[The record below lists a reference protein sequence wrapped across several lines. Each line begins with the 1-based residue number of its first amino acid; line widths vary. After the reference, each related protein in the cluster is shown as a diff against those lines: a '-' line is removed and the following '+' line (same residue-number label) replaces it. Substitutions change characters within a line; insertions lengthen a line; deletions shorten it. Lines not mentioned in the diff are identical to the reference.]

1 MPLPPPHRI
10 DVLTL
15 FPAVLDG
22 YLSQSIL
29 SRAIAGGLVGI
40 ERWDIRDWAT
50 GKHKQVDDRPFGG
63 GPGMVLMAPPVV
75 AATEAV
81 RRLPEPPGRLIL
93 LSPQGRRLDQARVQ
107 ELALEPRLI
116 LLCGRY
122 EGFDERI
129 IEILEP
135 ELLSVGDFI
144 LSGGEVA
151 AMVLIDA
158 IVRLIPGVL
167 GDSQSA
173 VDESFGPDGGL
184 EYPQYTRPRDFRGRN
199 SPRDPLERRP
209 RRDRPLATRTPP
221 MNDLHDL
228 ILQNRGPAN
237 FPSAGCSKGT
247 SHAKPTHGA
256 GREDHIETHDAQV
269 RDRRHGRRPRAHPRG
284 RQGADPDLQRRG
296 DRPVRPGASR
306 DVRGAAHRA
315 R

>member
-1 MPLPPPHRI
+1 MPASQTPSSPHRI

-15 FPAVLDG
+15 FPAILDG
-22 YLSQSIL
+22 YLGQSIL
-29 SRAIAGGLVGI
+29 SRAIALGLVSI
-40 ERWDIRDWAT
+40 ERFNIRDWAE

-81 RRLPEPPGRLIL
+81 RALADPPGRLIL
-93 LSPQGRRLDQARVQ
+93 LSPQGRRLDQRRVA

-129 IEILEP
+129 SEILEP
-135 ELLSVGDFI
+135 ELLSIGDFI

-173 VDESFGPDGGL
+173 LDESFGPDGGL
-184 EYPQYTRPRDFRGRN
+184 EYPHYTRPREFRN
-199 SPRDPLERRP
+199 
-209 RRDRPLATRTPP
+209 RTVPEILLSG
-221 MNDLHDL
+221 DHAA
-228 ILQNRGPAN
+228 IARWRLQNR
-237 FPSAGCSKGT
+237 
-247 SHAKPTHGA
+247 
-256 GREDHIETHDAQV
+256 R
-269 RDRRHGRRPRAHPRG
+269 
-284 RQGADPDLQRRG
+284 
-296 DRPVRPGASR
+296 
-306 DVRGAAHRA
+306 
-315 R
+315 

>member
-1 MPLPPPHRI
+1 MASSPQHRI

-15 FPAVLDG
+15 FPAILDG
-22 YLSQSIL
+22 YLGQSIL
-29 SRAIAGGLVGI
+29 RRAIDAGLVEI
-40 ERWDIRDWAT
+40 KCWDFRDHAE

-81 RRLPEPPGRLIL
+81 QAANLPRGRLIM
-93 LSPQGRRLDQARVQ
+93 LSPQGSRLDQSRVA

-158 IVRLIPGVL
+158 VVRLIPGVL
-167 GDSQSA
+167 GDPESA

-184 EYPQYTRPRDFRGRN
+184 EYPHYTRPRAYRGKLVPEILLGGDHAAIARW
-199 SPRDPLERRP
+199 RLEHRRP
-209 RRDRPLATRTPP
+209 TSL
-221 MNDLHDL
+221 
-228 ILQNRGPAN
+228 
-237 FPSAGCSKGT
+237 KGA
-247 SHAKPTHGA
+247 SHAEQTHGA
-256 GREDHIETHDAQV
+256 GREGHAQSYDAQI
-269 RDRRHGRRPRAHPRG
+269 
-284 RQGADPDLQRRG
+284 
-296 DRPVRPGASR
+296 
-306 DVRGAAHRA
+306 
-315 R
+315 

>member
-1 MPLPPPHRI
+1 MPASPTPSPRSQHRI

-15 FPAVLDG
+15 FPAIFDG
-22 YLSQSIL
+22 YLGQSIL
-29 SRAIAGGLVGI
+29 SRAIALGLVSI
-40 ERWDIRDWAT
+40 ERFNIRDWAE

-81 RRLPEPPGRLIL
+81 RAAASPPGRLIL
-93 LSPQGRRLDQARVQ
+93 LSPQGRRLNQDRVA

-129 IEILEP
+129 SEILEP

-173 VDESFGPDGGL
+173 LDESFGPDGGL
-184 EYPQYTRPRDFRGRN
+184 EYPQYTRPRDFRNHTVPEILLSGDHAAIARW
-199 SPRDPLERRP
+199 RLENRR
-209 RRDRPLATRTPP
+209 
-221 MNDLHDL
+221 
-228 ILQNRGPAN
+228 
-237 FPSAGCSKGT
+237 
-247 SHAKPTHGA
+247 
-256 GREDHIETHDAQV
+256 
-269 RDRRHGRRPRAHPRG
+269 
-284 RQGADPDLQRRG
+284 
-296 DRPVRPGASR
+296 
-306 DVRGAAHRA
+306 
-315 R
+315 

>member
-1 MPLPPPHRI
+1 MLAPPAPCRI

-15 FPAVLDG
+15 FPAILDG
-22 YLSQSIL
+22 YLGQSIL
-29 SRAIAGGLVGI
+29 SRAIALGLVKI
-40 ERWDIRDWAT
+40 ERFDIRDWAE

-75 AATEAV
+75 KAAEAV
-81 RRLPEPPGRLIL
+81 RAAAEPPGRLIL
-93 LSPQGRRLDQARVQ
+93 LSPQGRRLDQRRVS

-173 VDESFGPDGGL
+173 LDESFGPDGGL
-184 EYPQYTRPRDFRGRN
+184 EYPQYTRPRDYRGRAVPEILLSGDHASIADWRLKN
-199 SPRDPLERRP
+199 RR
-209 RRDRPLATRTPP
+209 
-221 MNDLHDL
+221 
-228 ILQNRGPAN
+228 
-237 FPSAGCSKGT
+237 
-247 SHAKPTHGA
+247 
-256 GREDHIETHDAQV
+256 
-269 RDRRHGRRPRAHPRG
+269 
-284 RQGADPDLQRRG
+284 
-296 DRPVRPGASR
+296 
-306 DVRGAAHRA
+306 
-315 R
+315 

>member
-1 MPLPPPHRI
+1 MPAPPPHRI

-15 FPAVLDG
+15 FPAIMDG

-29 SRAIAGGLVGI
+29 SRAIAAGLVVI
-40 ERWDIRDWAT
+40 NRWDIRDWAE

-81 RRLPEPPGRLIL
+81 RAAEEPPGRLIM
-93 LSPQGRRLDQARVQ
+93 LSPQGERLEQSRAA

-158 IVRLIPGVL
+158 VVRLIPGVL
-167 GDSQSA
+167 GDSRSA

-184 EYPQYTRPRDFRGRN
+184 EYPQYTRPRDYRGKTIPEILLSGDHAAIARW
-199 SPRDPLERRP
+199 RLEHRR
-209 RRDRPLATRTPP
+209 
-221 MNDLHDL
+221 
-228 ILQNRGPAN
+228 
-237 FPSAGCSKGT
+237 
-247 SHAKPTHGA
+247 
-256 GREDHIETHDAQV
+256 
-269 RDRRHGRRPRAHPRG
+269 
-284 RQGADPDLQRRG
+284 
-296 DRPVRPGASR
+296 
-306 DVRGAAHRA
+306 
-315 R
+315 